1 MAEDRSSASRV
12 NQGDGGEG
20 GIRTHGTFRYNGFR
34 DRPIRPLWHLS
45 ADLQRGIGNEIG
57 ATSPD
62 RAMMRLK
69 EIYFI
74 MEIDILTI
82 KTRSRD

>member
-1 MAEDRSSASRV
+1 
-12 NQGDGGEG
+12 
-20 GIRTHGTFRYNGFR
+20 
-34 DRPIRPLWHLS
+34 
-45 ADLQRGIGNEIG
+45 
-57 ATSPD
+57 
-62 RAMMRLK
+62 MMRLK

>member
-1 MAEDRSSASRV
+1 
-12 NQGDGGEG
+12 
-20 GIRTHGTFRYNGFR
+20 NGFR

-45 ADLQRGIGNEIG
+45 VDLQYGTGSEIG

-69 EIYFI
+69 KIYFI

-82 KTRSRD
+82 KIRSRD